1 MYSGPCFIG
10 ALRKIP
16 FNLADCRVL
25 SAGTG
30 LVVVLTGT
38 LPLAG
43 GGRVLRATDTVCSSV
58 TPLIVV

>member
-1 MYSGPCFIG
+1 VGPCFMG

-16 FNLADCRVL
+16 FNLADSRVL

-30 LVVVLTGT
+30 LVVVLIGT

-43 GGRVLRATDTVCSSV
+43 GGRVLRARDAVCSSV